1 MNRDTLLY
9 HLLKSKADKSK
20 TPEEII
26 DEFIRQHSKLAGKQ
40 LEEQLANLLI
50 FISQNYDMDKDTL
63 KQLVDSKISALGI
76 SVNPINLEETYKK
89 LSLQGVSIGIAF
101 DRVDMQAI
109 ESMRNNF
116 YWMRSE
122 FNEKFQSRLMDITQK
137 VFEGEI
143 PRAQMAAKLKEEFSQ
158 ELKMDM
164 SYFEGVSDHII
175 SQSQNIARVNQAR
188 KYDAPFYKVVAIMDS
203 KTSDICRS
211 MNGRVIPAEHLER
224 QANAITAAKS
234 MAAKKA
240 AAAWRNEPY
249 LGRSDKM
256 DASFGLPPYHF
267 RCRTEVVPVW
277 VDEYEI
283 EGVKMKATQAPGKD
297 EVLRHIDKT
306 GVERYYTKA
315 NMQSKHGLSKRL
327 KTKEVSL
334 QNMIAALNSIIEIA
348 PNIDR
353 GNRLSAL
360 TQNNFYLSFNDNE
373 IVTMIKF
380 ENAKKAREYFKRNAS
395 PKKEVIKSYIFDGW
409 LKWKK

>member
-1 MNRDTLLY
+1 LDKRAYLLGDKFRDIY
-9 HLLKSKADKSK
+9 K
-20 TPEEII
+20 TYSYK
-26 DEFIRQHSKLAGKQ
+26 DST
-40 LEEQLANLLI
+40 
-50 FISQNYDMDKDTL
+50 ISRSL
-63 KQLVDSKISALGI
+63 FGI
-76 SVNPINLEETYKK
+76 SLAYLKVLWIPSQYSNIFSTALSYILEETYKK

-101 DRVDMQAI
+101 DRIDMQAI

-122 FNEKFQSRLMDITQK
+122 FNDKFQSRLMNITQK

-143 PRAQMAAKLKEEFSQ
+143 PRAQMAAKLKEEFSN

-240 AAAWRNEPY
+240 AATWRNEPY

-306 GVERYYTKA
+306 GVERILDSKA
-315 NMQSKHGLSKRL
+315 ANGEHGLKYRL
-327 KTKEVSL
+327 QKDGNLRQDIIK
-334 QNMIAALNSIIEIA
+334 ALNSIVAIA
-348 PNIDR
+348 PKKGEANKMNAISQNGYFLVFD
-353 GNRLSAL
+353 GVRL
-360 TQNNFYLSFNDNE
+360 
-373 IVTMIKF
+373 VTAYKHDDIK
-380 ENAKKAREYFKRNAS
+380 EYFKKQS
-395 PKKEVIKSYIFDGW
+395 VTLKQEIIKRW
-409 LKWKK
+409 WQE

>member
-9 HLLKSKADKSK
+9 HLLKSKADKNK

-26 DEFIRQHSKLAGKQ
+26 DELIRQHSKIAGKQ
-40 LEEQLANLLI
+40 LEEQLANILI

-76 SVNPINLEETYKK
+76 NVNPLNLEETYKK

-122 FNEKFQSRLMDITQK
+122 FNDKFQSRLMDITQK

-143 PRAQMAAKLKEEFSQ
+143 PRAQMAAKLKEEFSN

-240 AAAWRNEPY
+240 AATWRNEPY

-283 EGVKMKATQAPGKD
+283 EGVKMKATQAPSKD

-306 GVERYYTKA
+306 GVERVLTLSNA
-315 NMQSKHGLSKRL
+315 NDKRHSANLLQRTTSSKI
-327 KTKEVSL
+327 VS
-334 QNMIAALNSIIEIA
+334 ALNSITHIALHANTEQKSIAKTQNGYIMILDGDKIDTIFPTENNKTQNKYFEKYAKKGKIEI
-348 PNIDR
+348 
-353 GNRLSAL
+353 
-360 TQNNFYLSFNDNE
+360 
-373 IVTMIKF
+373 
-380 ENAKKAREYFKRNAS
+380 
-395 PKKEVIKSYIFDGW
+395 IKSW
-409 LKWKK
+409 WKI

>member
-63 KQLVDSKISALGI
+63 KRLVDSKISALGI
-76 SVNPINLEETYKK
+76 SVNPLNLEETYKK

-101 DRVDMQAI
+101 DRIDMQAI

-143 PRAQMAAKLKEEFSQ
+143 PRTQMAAKLKEEFSQ

-240 AAAWRNEPY
+240 AATWRNEPY

-256 DASFGLPPYHF
+256 DANFGLPPYHF
-267 RCRTEVVPVW
+267 RCRTEIVPVW
-277 VDEYEI
+277 VDEYEKD
-283 EGVKMKATQAPGKD
+283 GVKMKATQALGKD
-297 EVLRHIDKT
+297 EVLRQIDKT
-306 GVERYYTKA
+306 GVERILDSKA
-315 NMQSKHGLSKRL
+315 ANGEHGLKYRL
-327 KTKEVSL
+327 KKDGNL
-334 QNMIAALNSIIEIA
+334 RQDIIKALNSIVAIA
-348 PNIDR
+348 PKKGEANKMNAISQNGYFLVFD
-353 GNRLSAL
+353 GVRL
-360 TQNNFYLSFNDNE
+360 
-373 IVTMIKF
+373 VTAYKHDDIK
-380 ENAKKAREYFKRNAS
+380 EYFKKQS
-395 PKKEVIKSYIFDGW
+395 VTLKQEIIKRW
-409 LKWKK
+409 WQE

>member
-1 MNRDTLLY
+1 MNRDTLLH
-9 HLLKSKADKSK
+9 HLLKSKADKNK

-26 DEFIRQHSKLAGKQ
+26 DEFIRQHSKIAGKQ

-76 SVNPINLEETYKK
+76 NVNPLNLEETYKK

-101 DRVDMQAI
+101 DRIDMQAI

-122 FNEKFQSRLMDITQK
+122 FNDKFQSRLMDITQK

-143 PRAQMAAKLKEEFSQ
+143 PRTQMAAKLKEEFSN

-188 KYDAPFYKVVAIMDS
+188 KYDAPFYKVVAIIDA

-240 AAAWRNEPY
+240 AAVWRNEPY

-306 GVERYYTKA
+306 GVERILDSKA
-315 NMQSKHGLSKRL
+315 ANGEHGLKYRL
-327 KTKEVSL
+327 QKDGNLRQDIIK
-334 QNMIAALNSIIEIA
+334 ALNSIVAIA
-348 PNIDR
+348 PKKGEANKMNAISQNGYFLVFD
-353 GNRLSAL
+353 GVRL
-360 TQNNFYLSFNDNE
+360 
-373 IVTMIKF
+373 VTAYKHDDIK
-380 ENAKKAREYFKRNAS
+380 EYFKKQS
-395 PKKEVIKSYIFDGW
+395 VTLKQEIIKRW
-409 LKWKK
+409 WQE

>member
-1 MNRDTLLY
+1 MNRDTLLH
-9 HLLKSKADKSK
+9 HLLKSKADKNK

-26 DEFIRQHSKLAGKQ
+26 DEFIKQHSKLAGKQ
-40 LEEQLANLLI
+40 LEEQLANLLV
-50 FISQNYDMDKDTL
+50 FISQNYDMDKDVL
-63 KQLVDSKISALGI
+63 KQLIDSKISAMGI
-76 SVNPINLEETYKK
+76 NVNPLNLEETYKK

-101 DRVDMQAI
+101 DRVDLQAI

-122 FNEKFQSRLMDITQK
+122 FNDKFQSRLMDITQK

-143 PRAQMAAKLKEEFSQ
+143 PRAQMAAKLKEEFSN

-240 AAAWRNEPY
+240 AATWRNEPY

-256 DASFGLPPYHF
+256 DANFGLPPYHF

-277 VDEYEI
+277 VNEYEKD
-283 EGVKMKATQAPGKD
+283 GLKMRATQAPGKD
-297 EVLRHIDKT
+297 DIIRHIDKT
-306 GVERYYTKA
+306 GVERRFTA
-315 NMQSKHGLSKRL
+315 GNLASIHGLTRKLEDGSITL
-327 KTKEVSL
+327 KE
-334 QNMIAALNSIIEIA
+334 MISALNSIIQIA
-348 PNIDR
+348 PHLEY
-353 GNRLSAL
+353 GNRTSAV
-360 TQNNFYLSFNDNE
+360 TQNNFYISFNGDQV
-373 IVTMIKF
+373 VTMVKF
-380 ENAKKAREYFKRNAS
+380 KDAKGAMDYYKRKAVL
-395 PKKEVIKSYIFDGW
+395 PKKEVIKSYIFDRW
-409 LKWKK
+409 F

>member
-50 FISQNYDMDKDTL
+50 FISQNYDMDKDVL

-76 SVNPINLEETYKK
+76 SVNPLNLEETYKK

-101 DRVDMQAI
+101 DRIDMQAI

-122 FNEKFQSRLMDITQK
+122 FNDKFQSRLMDITQK

-143 PRAQMAAKLKEEFSQ
+143 PRTQMAAKLKEEFSN

-240 AAAWRNEPY
+240 AATWRNEPY

-256 DASFGLPPYHF
+256 DANFGLPPYHF

-277 VDEYEI
+277 IDEYEI

-297 EVLRHIDKT
+297 EILRHIDKT
-306 GVERYYTKA
+306 GVERVWSA
-315 NMQSKHGLSKRL
+315 NNTHVQKKHRES
-327 KTKEVSL
+327 TP
-334 QNMIAALNSIIEIA
+334 QNIIKALNSIEAIA
-348 PNIDR
+348 QNKDET
-353 GNRLSAL
+353 NRLIAVSSNGMI
-360 TQNNFYLSFNDNE
+360 TIFSNDGIITSFDPSKNNPNDS
-373 IVTMIKF
+373 
-380 ENAKKAREYFKRNAS
+380 AKKYFKRHAKNAQII
-395 PKKEVIKSYIFDGW
+395 KE
-409 LKWKK
+409 KWWTI

>member
-9 HLLKSKADKSK
+9 HLLKSKADKNK

-26 DEFIRQHSKLAGKQ
+26 DEFIKQHSKLAGKQ

-50 FISQNYDMDKDTL
+50 FINENYDMDKDTL

-76 SVNPINLEETYKK
+76 NVNPLNLEETYKK

-101 DRVDMQAI
+101 DRIDMQAI

-122 FNEKFQSRLMDITQK
+122 FNDKFQSRLMDITQK

-143 PRAQMAAKLKEEFSQ
+143 PRAQMAAKLKEEFSN

-211 MNGRVIPAEHLER
+211 MNGRVIPAQHLER

-240 AAAWRNEPY
+240 AATWRNEPY

-256 DASFGLPPYHF
+256 DTNFGLPPYHF

-306 GVERYYTKA
+306 GVERILDSKA
-315 NMQSKHGLSKRL
+315 ANGEHGLKYRL
-327 KTKEVSL
+327 QKDDNLRQDIIK
-334 QNMIAALNSIIEIA
+334 ALNSIVAIA
-348 PNIDR
+348 PKKGEANKMNAISQNGYFLVFD
-353 GNRLSAL
+353 GVRL
-360 TQNNFYLSFNDNE
+360 
-373 IVTMIKF
+373 VTAYKHDDIK
-380 ENAKKAREYFKRNAS
+380 EYFKKQS
-395 PKKEVIKSYIFDGW
+395 VTLKQEIIKRW
-409 LKWKK
+409 WQE

>member
-1 MNRDTLLY
+1 MDIQSIFRY
-9 HLLKSKADKSK
+9 
-20 TPEEII
+20 
-26 DEFIRQHSKLAGKQ
+26 FLA
-40 LEEQLANLLI
+40 LRYPL
-50 FISQNYDMDKDTL
+50 
-63 KQLVDSKISALGI
+63 
-76 SVNPINLEETYKK
+76 NLEETYKK

-101 DRVDMQAI
+101 DRIDMQAI

-122 FNEKFQSRLMDITQK
+122 FNDKFQSRLMDITQK

-143 PRAQMAAKLKEEFSQ
+143 PRAQMAAKLKEEFSN

-211 MNGRVIPAEHLER
+211 MNGRVIPAQHLER

-240 AAAWRNEPY
+240 AATWRNEPY

-283 EGVKMKATQAPGKD
+283 EGVKMKATQAPGND

-306 GVERYYTKA
+306 GVERVLTLSNA
-315 NMQSKHGLSKRL
+315 NDKRHSANLLQRTTSSKI
-327 KTKEVSL
+327 VS
-334 QNMIAALNSIIEIA
+334 ALNSITHIAPHANTEQKSIAKTQNGYIMILDGDKIDTIFPTENNKMQNKYFEKYAKKGKIEI
-348 PNIDR
+348 
-353 GNRLSAL
+353 
-360 TQNNFYLSFNDNE
+360 
-373 IVTMIKF
+373 IKT
-380 ENAKKAREYFKRNAS
+380 
-395 PKKEVIKSYIFDGW
+395 W
-409 LKWKK
+409 WKI

>member
-1 MNRDTLLY
+1 MDIQSIFRY
-9 HLLKSKADKSK
+9 
-20 TPEEII
+20 
-26 DEFIRQHSKLAGKQ
+26 FLA
-40 LEEQLANLLI
+40 LTSPL
-50 FISQNYDMDKDTL
+50 
-63 KQLVDSKISALGI
+63 
-76 SVNPINLEETYKK
+76 NLEETYKK

-101 DRVDMQAI
+101 DRIDMQAI

-122 FNEKFQSRLMDITQK
+122 FNDKFQSRLMGITQK

-143 PRAQMAAKLKEEFSQ
+143 PRAQMAAKLKEEFSN

-240 AAAWRNEPY
+240 AATWRNEPY

-256 DASFGLPPYHF
+256 DANFGLPPYHF

-283 EGVKMKATQAPGKD
+283 EGIKMKATQAPSKD
-297 EVLRHIDKT
+297 EILRHIDKT
-306 GVERYYTKA
+306 GVERILDSKA
-315 NMQSKHGLSKRL
+315 ANGEHGLKYRL
-327 KTKEVSL
+327 QKDGNLRQDIIK
-334 QNMIAALNSIIEIA
+334 ALNSIVAIA
-348 PNIDR
+348 PKKGETNKMNAISQNGYFLVFD
-353 GNRLSAL
+353 GVRL
-360 TQNNFYLSFNDNE
+360 
-373 IVTMIKF
+373 VTAYKHDDIK
-380 ENAKKAREYFKRNAS
+380 EYFKKQS
-395 PKKEVIKSYIFDGW
+395 VTLKQEIIKRW
-409 LKWKK
+409 WQE

>member
-1 MNRDTLLY
+1 
-9 HLLKSKADKSK
+9 
-20 TPEEII
+20 
-26 DEFIRQHSKLAGKQ
+26 
-40 LEEQLANLLI
+40 
-50 FISQNYDMDKDTL
+50 
-63 KQLVDSKISALGI
+63 
-76 SVNPINLEETYKK
+76 
-89 LSLQGVSIGIAF
+89 
-101 DRVDMQAI
+101 MQAI

-143 PRAQMAAKLKEEFSQ
+143 PRAQMAAKLKEEFSN

-240 AAAWRNEPY
+240 AATWRNEPY

-256 DASFGLPPYHF
+256 DANFGLPPYHF

-277 VDEYEI
+277 VDEYEK

-306 GVERYYTKA
+306 GVERILDGKA
-315 NMQSKHGLSKRL
+315 ANGEHGLKYRL
-327 KTKEVSL
+327 QKDGNL
-334 QNMIAALNSIIEIA
+334 RQGIIRALNSIVAIA
-348 PNIDR
+348 PKKGEANKTNAISQNGYFLVFD
-353 GNRLSAL
+353 GVRL
-360 TQNNFYLSFNDNE
+360 
-373 IVTMIKF
+373 VTAYKHDDIK
-380 ENAKKAREYFKRNAS
+380 EYFKKQS
-395 PKKEVIKSYIFDGW
+395 VTLKQEIIKRW
-409 LKWKK
+409 WQE